1 VTSLTA
7 ARSGGF
13 RLLRKS
19 KSFPPFSDHPGEDMV
34 NFMAF
39 RSENHGSTRINQP
52 REPGMILVAR
62 SLRYPFFSLIVF
74 VLSILVWNP
83 DVSEAEDEGRTLRI
97 MTYNIHHCEGVDGKL
112 DVERIAGVI
121 RKQECD
127 LVALQEVDR
136 NTLRS
141 QRVDQLAELGRL
153 TGLQPYFG
161 KAIDY
166 GGGEYGLGIL
176 SRLPILESKLM
187 QLPSGSNREKRIVI
201 EVVVQPKTGPRFVF
215 ACTHLDHSSGEND
228 RAQQIKELKKLFGG
242 GPSQAILAG
251 DFNCTSDNTELAPIL
266 AYWSDVDA
274 EKMSPTIPVAMPNRK
289 IDYIFLQ
296 RDCPWSVDSAQVLD
310 EPVASDHLPLISTF
324 RLSSDR
330 AK

>member
-1 VTSLTA
+1 MNV
-7 ARSGGF
+7 
-13 RLLRKS
+13 
-19 KSFPPFSDHPGEDMV
+19 
-34 NFMAF
+34 
-39 RSENHGSTRINQP
+39 STIMRNT
-52 REPGMILVAR
+52 LA
-62 SLRYPFFSLIVF
+62 SLIVF
-74 VLSILVWNP
+74 SLSFAFWNQ
-83 DVSEAEDEGRTLRI
+83 SSSNAEDDGQTLRI

-121 RKQECD
+121 RKQGCD

-136 NTLRS
+136 NTTRS

-176 SRLPILESKLM
+176 SKLPIAETKIF
-187 QLPSGSNREKRIVI
+187 QLPSGAKREQRIAI

-215 ACTHLDHSSGEND
+215 VCTHLDHSSGEND
-228 RAQQIKELKKLFGG
+228 RTQQINELKKLFGG

-251 DFNCTSDNTELAPIL
+251 DFNCTSDKPELAPIM
-266 AYWSDVDA
+266 AHWSDVDGK
-274 EKMSPTIPVAMPNRK
+274 KMSPTIPVAKPNRK

-296 RDCPWSVDSAQVLD
+296 HDCPWSVDSAQVLD
-310 EPVASDHLPLISTF
+310 EPVASDHLPLVSTL

>member
-1 VTSLTA
+1 
-7 ARSGGF
+7 
-13 RLLRKS
+13 
-19 KSFPPFSDHPGEDMV
+19 
-34 NFMAF
+34 
-39 RSENHGSTRINQP
+39 
-52 REPGMILVAR
+52 MIIVRTTMRNTFA
-62 SLRYPFFSLIVF
+62 SLIVLA
-74 VLSILVWNP
+74 LSLILWNP
-83 DVSEAEDEGRTLRI
+83 NVSKAKEDGQTLRI

-136 NTLRS
+136 NTTRS
-141 QRVDQLAELGRL
+141 QRVDQLSELGRL

-176 SRLPILESKLM
+176 SKLPIAETKTFP
-187 QLPSGSNREKRIVI
+187 LPSGAKREQRIAI
-201 EVVVQPKTGPRFVF
+201 EVFVKPTTGPRFVF
-215 ACTHLDHSSGEND
+215 VCTHLDHSSGEND
-228 RAQQIKELKKLFGG
+228 RTQQIAELKKLFGG

-251 DFNCTSDNTELAPIL
+251 DFNCTSDKLELAPIL
-266 AYWSDVDA
+266 AYWKDVDSQ
-274 EKMSPTIPVAMPNRK
+274 KMSPTIPVAKPNRK

-296 RDCPWSVDSAQVLD
+296 RDSPWSVDSATVLD
-310 EPVASDHLPLISTF
+310 EPVASDHLPLVTTL
-324 RLSSDR
+324 RLVPDR